1 MIVCVT
7 EEEKQ
12 LKQQTVLPRLHFV
25 GNLAVSHCVEMEYAI
40 IPQRVPGQVFKR
52 QPYPE
57 MK

>member
-40 IPQRVPGQVFKR
+40 IPQRVPGQVF
-52 QPYPE
+52 
-57 MK
+57 